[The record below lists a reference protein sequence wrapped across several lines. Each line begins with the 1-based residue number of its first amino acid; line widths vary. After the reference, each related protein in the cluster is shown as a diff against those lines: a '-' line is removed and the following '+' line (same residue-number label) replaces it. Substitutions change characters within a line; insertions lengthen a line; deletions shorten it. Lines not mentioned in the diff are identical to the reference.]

1 MDSIET
7 SIKNIRGELK
17 NYLIGNKIQS
27 LVIGVSGGIDSCLCV
42 ALAKPIC
49 EELDIP
55 LIGRSLP
62 ITTNAPDELERA
74 QLTGKAFCTDFKEA
88 NLANYFNALSDIN
101 FIKEHSSELVKLT
114 PEELD
119 DVEKGCRI
127 RAGNI
132 KARLRMIYLYNLA
145 SIHKGMVLSTDN
157 YTELLL
163 GFWTLHGDVGDYG
176 MIQNLWKSEVY
187 AMAEWIRDNECTWLE
202 EETALDLTINALAT
216 DGLGVTNR
224 GDLGQ
229 ILPEWE
235 GSSRDG
241 YQEVDRILQVWEDR
255 FRLGEKQQKII
266 EAEYSKNPVIQRHK
280 GTAFKRTN
288 PVNIP
293 RAVILYGPSVR

>member
-1 MDSIET
+1 MNYEKAIS
-7 SIKNIRGELK
+7 NIRGELK
-17 NYLIGNKIQS
+17 NYIIGNKINS
-27 LVIGVSGGIDSCLCV
+27 LIIGISGGMDSCLCA

-49 EELDIP
+49 EELNIP

-62 ITTNAPDELERA
+62 ISTNAPDEIERA
-74 QLTGKAFCTDFKEA
+74 QITGKAFCTDFQEI
-88 NLANYFNALSDIN
+88 NLAHYYDNLSNIN

-114 PEELD
+114 SEELEV
-119 DVEKGCRI
+119 VEKNSKI

-145 SIHKGMVLSTDN
+145 SVHKGMVLSTDN
-157 YTELLL
+157 YTELQL

-187 AMAEWIRDNECTWLE
+187 DMSEWIRDNECTWLE

-216 DGLGVTNR
+216 DGLGVTSK

-229 ILPEWE
+229 IFPEWE

-241 YQEVDRILQVWEDR
+241 YKEVDRILQVWEDR

-266 EAEYSKNPVIQRHK
+266 EAEYSKNPVIQRHIR
-280 GTAFKRTN
+280 TQFKRDN
-288 PVNIP
+288 PVNIS
-293 RAVILYGPSVR
+293 RAVILYGPSVK